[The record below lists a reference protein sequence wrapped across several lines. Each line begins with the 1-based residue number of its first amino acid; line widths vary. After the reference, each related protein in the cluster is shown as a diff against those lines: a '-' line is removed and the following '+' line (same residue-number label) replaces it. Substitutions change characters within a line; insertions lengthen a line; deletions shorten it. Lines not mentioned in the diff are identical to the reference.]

1 VYAQWDED
9 EPFARS
15 ARRGASRTVQDA
27 FQISGHWGR
36 SNRTEQA
43 SGAGIPQEGSSGED
57 SDRGHR
63 VGHSLREW
71 RNGQTVTVR
80 PGAPAPGSRRG
91 GAGFFSYPWVY
102 ASGLN
107 NRMRTMPAE
116 GEPGPVG
123 QDEAEARARRQHVQV
138 RSRILSDPRFNGS
151 FEEADQVAASIRFG
165 EEMGAMGQAAA
176 EGRPDQLS
184 DNGSGRG
191 DWHDVHEGGAEGQEA
206 PRPGAAFR
214 ERRLRRSFGRRHNVS
229 FPLVEALTERAGSN
243 VDAGGEVAGQS
254 NASTQT
260 PRLEG
265 EAGGGSSPLSGE
277 ASEGTARDS
286 VRERV
291 RRVQAY
297 TPSAMASDEE
307 EAAEGPLREAPREPV
322 RRIMVYSPEPVVRSR
337 SLREPRRIDGR
348 RRSMD
353 GLPPLPPHRRALSSS
368 PLERRAGLL
377 MLTLASTAAEHPSYS
392 TGNVGGDPRPLLR
405 PPPVG
410 WHRPEEVHADG
421 GLGGADGN
429 DESER
434 VEANLESMGQQLLA
448 DYATRFD
455 SRRTLQD
462 VEEGGVGSRQPE
474 GPDEGGVIVSMDDV
488 TSTGPSLSGV
498 QLEDEPVMSEG
509 GVSVA
514 GTGRNA
520 GNEDAG
526 AQGRGD
532 RAPRQSHSLVDSLV
546 SAWRGQRRRPR
557 DVQPG
562 PGDASPSQVR
572 RLRRPEE

>member
-1 VYAQWDED
+1 MPPEG
-9 EPFARS
+9 EP
-15 ARRGASRTVQDA
+15 
-27 FQISGHWGR
+27 
-36 SNRTEQA
+36 
-43 SGAGIPQEGSSGED
+43 
-57 SDRGHR
+57 
-63 VGHSLREW
+63 
-71 RNGQTVTVR
+71 
-80 PGAPAPGSRRG
+80 
-91 GAGFFSYPWVY
+91 
-102 ASGLN
+102 
-107 NRMRTMPAE
+107 
-116 GEPGPVG
+116 GEPGPVS

-138 RSRILSDPRFNGS
+138 RSRILSDPLFNGS
-151 FEEADQVAASIRFG
+151 FEEADQVEASIRFG
-165 EEMGAMGQAAA
+165 EEMGAMG
-176 EGRPDQLS
+176 RPEQQS

-214 ERRLRRSFGRRHNVS
+214 ERRLRRSFGRRHNVT
-229 FPLVEALTERAGSN
+229 LVQALTERAGLD
-243 VDAGGEVAGQS
+243 VDTRGDVAGQS
-254 NASTQT
+254 NASMQT
-260 PRLEG
+260 PGLEG
-265 EAGGGSSPLSGE
+265 EAGGGSGPLSGE
-277 ASEGTARDS
+277 SMARDS

-297 TPSAMASDEE
+297 SPSAMASDEE
-307 EAAEGPLREAPREPV
+307 EAAQVPSREAPRERV

-392 TGNVGGDPRPLLR
+392 TGNGGGEPRPLLR
-405 PPPVG
+405 PRPVA
-410 WHRPEEVHADG
+410 WHRPEEVYAEG
-421 GLGGADGN
+421 GLGGSDGN
-429 DESER
+429 DES
-434 VEANLESMGQQLLA
+434 EANLESMGQQLLA

-462 VEEGGVGSRQPE
+462 VEGGGVGSRQPE
-474 GPDEGGVIVSMDDV
+474 GPVEGGDVNVSMDDV

-509 GVSVA
+509 GVSVT
-514 GTGRNA
+514 GTVPSV

-526 AQGRGD
+526 AQVQGD
-532 RAPRQSHSLVDSLV
+532 RAPRQSYSLVDSLV
-546 SAWRGQRRRPR
+546 SSWRAQRRRPR